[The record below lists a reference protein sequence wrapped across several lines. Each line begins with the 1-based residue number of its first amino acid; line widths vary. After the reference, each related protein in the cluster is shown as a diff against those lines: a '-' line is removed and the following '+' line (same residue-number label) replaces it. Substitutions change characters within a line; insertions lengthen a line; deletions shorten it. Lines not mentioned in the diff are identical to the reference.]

1 MPRKNRWDGDI
12 EEVLADV
19 SGQRSEIETAYK
31 LMDTAR
37 NGGKVPLSVL
47 EDVIKRLDTKNHA
60 AADEYRVEHA
70 TKAVPPEV
78 IVEMLLHGLKLFIV
92 IK

>member
-60 AADEYRVEHA
+60 AAE
-70 TKAVPPEV
+70 T
-78 IVEMLLHGLKLFIV
+78 LKQLKV
-92 IK
+92 KLK